1 MVAERR
7 YHATKVIS
15 GIKRTYA
22 RSKVRDRGW
31 ALLE

>member
-1 MVAERR
+1 MAAEWR
-7 YHATKVIS
+7 YHTTKVIS

-22 RSKVRDRGW
+22 RSEVRDRGW